1 MEHRRGLP
9 ENGNAVWNLG
19 EMPSPLA
26 EKILFEDRET
36 AQMDPPP
43 FVQRRIEEQGYLG
56 LVRLGYTHLLE
67 QYLEPGSRTPV
78 KSGTLSSDPLTQA
91 RYIAVAA
98 TTLVCRAAMEGG
110 LPEEI
115 AYALSDSYIQQIDRI
130 PDPGEIGRKTG
141 EIILGFCRAVQQ
153 YRLGDHS
160 PAVRKCCEY
169 MGLHLH
175 GSLRLEQLGRLCSL
189 SPNYISDL
197 FRKEFGM
204 GALQYFQMQKLKYAK
219 HLLQTTEYSISE
231 IAAQL
236 SYPSQSNFT
245 QRFHRV
251 YGITPAQFRRLR
263 E

>member
-9 ENGNAVWNLG
+9 ENGNAVWDLG
-19 EMPSPLA
+19 EMASPQA

-36 AQMDPPP
+36 AQMDPRP
-43 FVQRRIEEQGYLG
+43 FVRRRIEEQGYLG

-91 RYIAVAA
+91 RYLAVAA

-110 LPEEI
+110 LPEQI
-115 AYALSDSYIQQIDRI
+115 AYAFSDSYIQQIDRI
-130 PDPGEIGRKTG
+130 LDPGEIGRKTG
-141 EIILGFCRAVQQ
+141 EIMLSFCRAVQQ

-204 GALQYFQMQKLKYAK
+204 GALQYFQMQKLMYAK

-236 SYPSQSNFT
+236 SYPSHSNFT

-251 YGITPAQFRRLR
+251 YGITPAQFRLLR

>member
-9 ENGNAVWNLG
+9 ENGDAVWNLG
-19 EMPSPLA
+19 EMASPLA

-36 AQMDPPP
+36 APMDPRP
-43 FVQRRIEEQGYLG
+43 FVRRRIKEQGYLG

-67 QYLEPGSRTPV
+67 QYLEPDGRTPV

-91 RYIAVAA
+91 RYLAVVA

-110 LPEEI
+110 LPEQI
-115 AYALSDSYIQQIDRI
+115 AYAFSDSYIQQIDRI
-130 PDPGEIGRKTG
+130 LDPGEIGRKTR
-141 EIILGFCRAVQQ
+141 EIMLDFCRAVQQ

-204 GALQYFQMQKLKYAK
+204 GALQYFQMQKLIYAK

-236 SYPSQSNFT
+236 AYPSHSNFT

-251 YGITPAQFRRLR
+251 YGITPAQFRSLR